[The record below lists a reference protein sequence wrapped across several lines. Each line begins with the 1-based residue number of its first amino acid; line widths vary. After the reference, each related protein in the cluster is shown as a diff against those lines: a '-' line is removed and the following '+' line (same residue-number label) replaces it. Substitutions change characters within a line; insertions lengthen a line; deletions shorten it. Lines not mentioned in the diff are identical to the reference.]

1 MYLVVVGW
9 LYVVIMMVVAEAT
22 NYNGS
27 ILGAIVTFFFYGLLP
42 VALVVY
48 LMGSPHRRR
57 LRKEREAAELA
68 AWQAAQASNAPD
80 AGGHAAAAAEAD
92 SVAPVRK
99 EP

>member
-1 MYLVVVGW
+1 VYLVVVGW

-22 NYNGS
+22 NSNGS

-68 AWQAAQASNAPD
+68 AWQARRLPA
-80 AGGHAAAAAEAD
+80 
-92 SVAPVRK
+92 
-99 EP
+99 